1 MLPVGYFSPTQDP
14 PNVKKTAVLIDE
26 IMEQA
31 VLAESVGYDG
41 FFFPEHH
48 QQADAFLPNPVLL
61 AGLVGM
67 RTKRI
72 KVGPSVLLA
81 PLYHPIRLAEDV
93 AMIDLAT
100 KGRFVCALGV
110 GYVPE
115 DFDAFGI
122 PFKQR
127 GRRTEECIEILRRAW
142 TGERF
147 SYPSKYYT
155 LENIRITPTPYT
167 EAGPPIWAAGWSRPG
182 IERAGRMAD
191 GLIAD
196 PMQSLQVIKEH
207 AREYREVAKRHGRT
221 PYYVL
226 MRDCVIGENRDTV
239 LAKSVPAMTKYR
251 WYYEH
256 GAYVADQYLKDVKSP
271 ADLTFDLCAKDRLV
285 AGSPE
290 QCRDQLQMWKQE
302 TKPDYLI
309 LRMRHASG
317 PPQPEALADVRRIG
331 EKVIPHL

>member
-110 GYVPE
+110 GYVPR
-115 DFDAFGI
+115 FRRLI

-127 GRRTEECIEILRRAW
+127 GQRTRMHRDPPARPTAAVQLSEQYYHSKTSASRRCRIPRPARRSGRLAGRGRESSARAW
-142 TGERF
+142 
-147 SYPSKYYT
+147 P
-155 LENIRITPTPYT
+155 I
-167 EAGPPIWAAGWSRPG
+167 GPPDQCSR
-182 IERAGRMAD
+182 
-191 GLIAD
+191 
-196 PMQSLQVIKEH
+196 
-207 AREYREVAKRHGRT
+207 
-221 PYYVL
+221 
-226 MRDCVIGENRDTV
+226 
-239 LAKSVPAMTKYR
+239 
-251 WYYEH
+251 
-256 GAYVADQYLKDVKSP
+256 
-271 ADLTFDLCAKDRLV
+271 
-285 AGSPE
+285 
-290 QCRDQLQMWKQE
+290 CR
-302 TKPDYLI
+302 
-309 LRMRHASG
+309 
-317 PPQPEALADVRRIG
+317 
-331 EKVIPHL
+331 